1 MNKMKKLLAL
11 ALCLAMVLALA
22 ACGGAG
28 TDIVGTSSTPAPTEA
43 AEGGVLTD
51 DEAIYMAA
59 LGDFYE
65 VYQEALAA
73 ETLSERWALM
83 AVAEAKFLESG
94 VASPMYTAGGCYAM
108 SRNAFRSGGYISWM
122 GDRVYYDQMI
132 LTNEVIGNED
142 YAALTDLWYELAGTG
157 TYSDSAR
164 EYLAGKGYTFAD
176 TAVTTFDRVGTTWDI
191 LSDGD
196 FHDDASFIDYLYQYD
211 SESVQ
216 QPRLLGGLLPAPQLR
231 ALQPRLQLM
240 RPRQQTRPLTL
251 LHFFLSFSGAPRG
264 AQPFT
269 TYQLRLL
276 GLRFAVEAL
285 GLRHAQA
292 AGGEGLGVE
301 RLPGE
306 GGQQP
311 GLVEL
316 LHRPH
321 VGREV
326 GLDHRQRLLG
336 LDAGAQADRRVAQP
350 PADRPVREHQAAL
363 LAEGRLVQ
371 LGPAG
376 DLGLQGL
383 AAGVLRVQRRG
394 VAVADGLELGVH
406 LGQRAPAR
414 GVAEGQLAHQP
425 LDVLEGLRRGV
436 GGLLHGYSFLGS
448 L

>member
-43 AEGGVLTD
+43 AEGGVLTV

-73 ETLSERWALM
+73 ESLSERWALM

-108 SRNAFRSGGYISWM
+108 SRTAFRSGGYISWK

-164 EYLAGKGYTFAD
+164 EYLAGKDYTFAD

-216 QPRLLGGLLPAPQLR
+216 QPRLATGYTVSDDGLTYTFDIREGVEWVDSQGRKVADLVADDWVAGLQHLADTGSSAIDNLR
-231 ALQPRLQLM
+231 GVVVGVAEYLSGEITDFSQVGIKAVNVPGCPPNPLNLVGTIAAVLAGM
-240 RPRQQTRPLTL
+240 KLELDSLNRPKL
-251 LHFFLSFSGAPRG
+251 FFGHTVHELC
-264 AQPFT
+264 
-269 TYQLRLL
+269 
-276 GLRFAVEAL
+276 
-285 GLRHAQA
+285 
-292 AGGEGLGVE
+292 E
-301 RLPGE
+301 RLPHFEAGE
-306 GGQQP
+306 FAPSFDSEEARKGWC
-311 GLVEL
+311 LYK
-316 LHRPH
+316 
-321 VGREV
+321 
-326 GLDHRQRLLG
+326 LG
-336 LDAGAQADRRVAQP
+336 CKG
-350 PADRPVREHQAAL
+350 PVTYNNCPKAL
-363 LAEGRLVQ
+363 FNDVNW
-371 LGPAG
+371 PV
-376 DLGLQGL
+376 
-383 AAGVLRVQRRG
+383 AAGHPCIG
-394 VAVADGLELGVH
+394 CSEPNFWDKMTPFFEN
-406 LGQRAPAR
+406 
-414 GVAEGQLAHQP
+414 
-425 LDVLEGLRRGV
+425 
-436 GGLLHGYSFLGS
+436 
-448 L
+448 